1 MYEGLFQQ
9 GYEQILSLH
18 VSRSLSGI
26 FNAASVAAQSF
37 SGRVFV
43 IDSEQVSLGLGF
55 QVLAAAEAARRG
67 LGIDPITEQINNIR
81 QRLRLIAMLD
91 TLDYVRRSG
100 RVSWARASLGSFL
113 NLKPFIEVK
122 DGKVYRVGEART
134 RNKGIARLLE
144 MMGSLGPLEQLAILH
159 TNAESDASQLLE
171 SMRPQVATHPLL
183 INVTTVIGTHVGP
196 NGLGFV
202 SVTR

>member
-43 IDSEQVSLGLGF
+43 IDSQQVSLGLGF

-67 LGIDPITEQINNIR
+67 LGIDSITEQINNIR
-81 QRLRLIAMLD
+81 RRLRLIAMLD

-134 RNKGIARLLE
+134 RNKGIARLVE
-144 MMGSLGPLEQLAILH
+144 MLGSLGPLDQLAILH

-183 INVTTVIGTHVGP
+183 VNVTTVIGTHVGP

>member
-1 MYEGLFQQ
+1 
-9 GYEQILSLH
+9 
-18 VSRSLSGI
+18 
-26 FNAASVAAQSF
+26 
-37 SGRVFV
+37 V
-43 IDSEQVSLGLGF
+43 IDSQQVSLGLGF

-67 LGIDPITEQINNIR
+67 LGIDSITEQINNIR
-81 QRLRLIAMLD
+81 RRLRLIAMLD

-134 RNKGIARLLE
+134 RNKGIARLVE
-144 MMGSLGPLEQLAILH
+144 MLGSLGPLDQLAILH
-159 TNAESDASQLLE
+159 TNAESDATQLLE

-183 INVTTVIGTHVGP
+183 VNVTTVIGTHVGP